1 VRTSTDVLR
10 SLVVYLSQSLG
21 DEWEI
26 RPADEEGAFDRPFC
40 KVAAATPMSVRPQG
54 TVVMECSQTFA
65 VVCYPVETDSP
76 LEARMEA
83 ERVVELLYQAFLIG
97 THAASYGRQH
107 NIGLPDKAWRRGHP
121 MRIPLYDFDGIGLHE
136 PVSELDRDSRDFISV
151 TEPPTFGPLEG
162 TARSEEE
169 ETLYVVTGELRCR
182 WVRSGA
188 VVEDAVPV
196 EEVRLNVEAP

>member
-1 VRTSTDVLR
+1 MRTSTDVLR
-10 SLVVYLSQSLG
+10 SLVVYLASSLG
-21 DEWEI
+21 SEWEV

-40 KVAAATPMSVRPQG
+40 KLAAATPMSVRPQN
-54 TVVMECSQTFA
+54 TLVMECSQTFA
-65 VVCYPVETDSP
+65 VVCYPVEKESP

-97 THAASYGRQH
+97 THAASYGREQ
-107 NIGLPDKAWRRGHP
+107 NTGLPDKSWRRGHP
-121 MRIPLYDFDGIGLHE
+121 MRVPLYDFDGIDLYDA
-136 PVSELDRDSRDFISV
+136 VTELERDPRDFISI

-182 WVRSGA
+182 WIRSGA
-188 VVEDAVPV
+188 VIEDAVPV
-196 EEVRLNVEAP
+196 EEVRLHVEAP